1 MRGGERVAI
10 AAAVYADRESR
21 ASCDDCYF
29 RRELLCALAD
39 GPCPTFRACGADVV
53 ELAVGVAHESAETI
67 DAVVDLVDTRI
78 AERQA

>member
-1 MRGGERVAI
+1 MTIVASEGVGEHV
-10 AAAVYADRESR
+10 R

-39 GPCPTFRACGADVV
+39 GPCPTFRPCGAEVV
-53 ELAVGVAHESAETI
+53 ELAASRVAHQRPETV
-67 DAVVDLVDTRI
+67 DAIMDLVDTRV